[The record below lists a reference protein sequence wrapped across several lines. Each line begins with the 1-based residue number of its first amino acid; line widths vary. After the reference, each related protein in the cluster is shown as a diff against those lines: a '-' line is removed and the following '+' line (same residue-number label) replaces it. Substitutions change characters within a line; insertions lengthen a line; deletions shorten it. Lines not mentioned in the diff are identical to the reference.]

1 MLVIDIAD
9 RADFAESID
18 SIGSRWKEEVA
29 RAKEWKPGMMRSA
42 WTMPLER
49 LVNEREHVIR
59 QLGKDPGEMKV
70 PKSMRPVCW
79 HRRLI
84 FPLRIFCPEIT
95 VLWPVRAAVASPLS
109 HR

>member
-1 MLVIDIAD
+1 MTDD
-9 RADFAESID
+9 PDFAESID

-70 PKSMRPVCW
+70 PKSMRPDKLEKVLPE
-79 HRRLI
+79 HVRGLYRRGVYLHGRMATAHEQH
-84 FPLRIFCPEIT
+84 LKR
-95 VLWPVRAAVASPLS
+95 R
-109 HR
+109 RG